1 LIRTLIRGLKRL
13 LLAPAGGELARLQ
26 TMVETQLLLA
36 AQSEV
41 RRVRGT
47 ANPRDLREVEFRVF
61 SQWGEDGILQYLLG
75 RVPVIREIFVELGVE
90 DYRESNTRFLLK
102 QNNWRGLV
110 VDADRENIESIRRS
124 DLYWRHELTGICSFI
139 TRANVNDLI
148 RQAGFEGDVGL
159 LSIDIDGNDY
169 WVWQAIDTIRP
180 RIVICEYNSVFGR
193 RRAVT
198 VPYQAD
204 FRRSRAHHSNLYF
217 GASLPALCKLA
228 ETKGYVFA
236 GSNSAGCNAFFV
248 LEEFSGG
255 IRSHS
260 ADEGYVSSLARESRD
275 RRGHLTY
282 ASGADRLALIRNMPV
297 YDIDRDMT
305 IPLSEA
311 VE

>member
-1 LIRTLIRGLKRL
+1 MIRTLTRGLKRL
-13 LLAPAGGELARLQ
+13 LLAPAAGELARLQ
-26 TMVETQLLLA
+26 TMAGNQLLLA

-41 RRVRGT
+41 RRVRGS
-47 ANPRDLREVEFRVF
+47 ANVRNLREVEFRVF

-75 RVPVIREIFVELGVE
+75 RVPVNRELFVELGVE
-90 DYRESNTRFLLK
+90 DYRESNTRFLLM

-110 VDADRENIESIRRS
+110 VDAGRENIESIRRS

-169 WVWQAIDTIRP
+169 WVWQAIDIIRP

-193 RRAVT
+193 RSAIT

-217 GASLPALCKLA
+217 GASLPALCRLA
-228 ETKGYVFA
+228 EAKGYVFA

-248 LEEFSGG
+248 LEEFSEG
-255 IRSHS
+255 IHRHS
-260 ADEGYVSSLARESRD
+260 ADEGYVYSLARESRD
-275 RRGHLTY
+275 RRGHLTH
-282 ASGADRLALIRNMPV
+282 ASGADRLSLIRSMPV
-297 YDIDRDMT
+297 YDIDRNVT
-305 IPLSEA
+305 IPLSET